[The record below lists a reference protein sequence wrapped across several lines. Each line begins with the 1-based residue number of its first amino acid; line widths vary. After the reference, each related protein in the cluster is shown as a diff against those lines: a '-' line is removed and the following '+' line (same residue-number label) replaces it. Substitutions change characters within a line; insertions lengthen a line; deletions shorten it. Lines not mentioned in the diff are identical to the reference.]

1 MADDTAGEPGNQQ
14 PDTANANGDYLGYGV
29 YAQTLW
35 ARVEA
40 ALNKDLGD
48 PQKLGDDPLVVG
60 IFGEWGAGKSKLL
73 SLVQRLAEKRRDEQA
88 QAHKLDDK
96 FHLTVPVFFQ
106 PWKYEH
112 EKHLLVPLL
121 LHIQAELQRC
131 IEAATPAST
140 SLEATGKSAGNFV
153 VKHTGAVVKA
163 FEGVYS
169 AARTAYQL
177 ADPASSAVLLPLAG
191 ILASMLGGKDAG
203 ASSKEMAAFRMDE
216 SSGRSYYEMHDI
228 FKAITRPTP
237 ERIKRYLP
245 KVAVSSSFRINFVIF
260 IDDLDRCLPEKAV
273 ETLELIKTVFNLESF
288 AFVLALD
295 EEVVERGIGHRYKD
309 YALVNKKPEM
319 PITGFEY
326 LEKIVHLPFRL
337 PPLTAR
343 QAMLFVRRHEAAI
356 QPDAQRRWFDAPSVV
371 TQAGSKEDGEEA
383 LRVRGIDAGQQL
395 DLLPLVLSCFDYFVP
410 RKLIRLVELMKQ
422 LTDVTDTVGR
432 RAIDRRYGGQLDP
445 RVVIALVLLQLF
457 APELYRFLRRRP
469 EAFSTFLSAFAPN
482 ASRPL
487 EHHVSDADLCDWV
500 VPPVAKRRAA
510 LIQNERGLNGLM
522 ERLSSDIATHWD
534 KPRERANAQ
543 NIRLPL
549 VLLLLEHRALHRNV
563 FDPVKLFQVLA
574 AELQHT
580 GQNPAAVVLR
590 PYLSLLTEKV
600 KRKADEPRAYRHRVH
615 QLEAFFDDMVFD
627 EAPVRAN
634 ILARHDVPEDAF
646 LSRQTVQG
654 LVELASKRFYI
665 VSEVT
670 TAFEGE
676 GISRALATERANILH
691 ALLQLDEA
699 IAEGDRALW
708 LEVMALLQ
716 SAYESPPH
724 GVSLDDPVAS
734 AHFWELQS
742 RWGFDDRFEKDSPGL
757 PRQRWAGKEDAE
769 QQEPIPG
776 FVRIAPDESFPIGS
790 DQDKDDNP
798 PGVASLKEPLFM
810 ARFLTTVG
818 QFKHFVDAKGYEDER
833 WWDSQGW
840 AWKNTQWA
848 SETNDES
855 QSPWLD
861 DRTQEQRQQP
871 MQWAQQLR
879 SPSLPVWGVSWFE
892 ARAYARWLT
901 AQLQPQLKGDLAG
914 LEARLPTEWQ
924 WERVARLVSEDAAQD
939 SQYPGGVVETE
950 VHRSANVRGSG
961 IQSPS
966 VVGCFAPNALG
977 IHDLHGNL
985 WEWQDNLYSGEA
997 LFEGCTRLPKI
1008 STPLSIGSNG
1018 IATAGADWLKTHE
1031 DEEGDQSDGPALR
1044 GGSWNNS
1051 ADLARAS
1058 FRSGSSPLG
1067 WDINL
1072 GFRVVLSLANL
1083 NSET

>member
-1 MADDTAGEPGNQQ
+1 MADDTEK
-14 PDTANANGDYLGYGV
+14 DNGDYLGYGV
-29 YAQTLW
+29 YARTLW
-35 ARVEA
+35 ARIQA
-40 ALNKDLGD
+40 ALDKDLATGKA
-48 PQKLGDDPLVVG
+48 PGDDPLVVG
-60 IFGEWGAGKSKLL
+60 IFGEWGAGKSTLL
-73 SLVQRLAEKRRDEQA
+73 KQTFDLAADFQA
-88 QAHKLDDK
+88 QRSRSRSGAEGGFGDPG
-96 FHLTVPVFFQ
+96 FGLTVPVLFQ

-112 EKHLLVPLL
+112 EPHLLVPLL
-121 LHIQAELQRC
+121 LHIIQALRDSIPKAQTMPEKAEQ
-131 IEAATPAST
+131 AAEKVWAASVGA
-140 SLEATGKSAGNFV
+140 LPNLVKGFEQIYKATVADFAMV
-153 VKHTGAVVKA
+153 
-163 FEGVYS
+163 
-169 AARTAYQL
+169 
-177 ADPASSAVLLPLAG
+177 DPATA
-191 ILASMLGGKDAG
+191 AG
-203 ASSKEMAAFRMDE
+203 ASVGFKTAGWLAKWLKRPDDADWLRDFKF
-216 SSGRSYYEMHDI
+216 SSEGRFYYNFHNVMLTL
-228 FKAITRPTP
+228 TRPG
-237 ERIKRYLP
+237 KRAEAIGALKFDP
-245 KVAVSSSFRINFVIF
+245 TARINFVIF

-371 TQAGSKEDGEEA
+371 TKTGSKEDGEEV

-395 DLLPLVLSCFDYFVP
+395 DLLPLVLSCFDHFVP

-482 ASRPL
+482 ASQPL
-487 EHHVSDADLCDWV
+487 GHHVSDADLCDWV

-510 LIQNERGLNGLM
+510 LIQNERGLTGLM

-549 VLLLLEHRALHRNV
+549 VRLLLEHRALHRNV

-600 KRKADEPRAYRHRVH
+600 ERKADEPRAYRHRVH

-654 LVELASKRFYI
+654 LMELISKRFYI

-699 IAEGDRALW
+699 IAGGDRLVWAEI
-708 LEVMALLQ
+708 LELFQ
-716 SAYESPPH
+716 GSYETPSPAV
-724 GVSLDDPVAS
+724 GLDNPSAS

-742 RWGFDDRFEKDSPGL
+742 RWGFDKRFDKDAPGL
-757 PRQRWAGKEDAE
+757 PTERWPANEDATS
-769 QQEPIPG
+769 QEPIKG
-776 FVRIAPDESFPIGS
+776 FVRVEPEKDFGIGS
-790 DQDKDDNP
+790 EHDSDNP
-798 PGVASLKEPLFM
+798 PNTATLKNPFYM

-818 QFKHFVDAKGYEDER
+818 QYKHFVDDGGYTNKD
-833 WWDSQGW
+833 WWDEQGR
-840 AWKNTQWA
+840 AWKAMQWA
-848 SETNDES
+848 SETNEPDLR
-855 QSPWLD
+855 QWLD
-861 DRTQEQRQQP
+861 ERTQEQRTQP
-871 MQWAQQLR
+871 TRWKEQLR
-879 SPSLPVWGVSWFE
+879 SPSQPVWGVNWFE

-901 AQLQPQLKGDLAG
+901 AQLQPRLTGDLRGFVAC
-914 LEARLPTEWQ
+914 LPTEWQ
-924 WERVARLVSEDAAQD
+924 WERVARFGDEDHTSD
-939 SQYPGGVVETE
+939 HHQYPGGLAEDDD
-950 VHRSANVRGSG
+950 VHRLANIHGSG
-961 IQSPS
+961 IGSCS

-985 WEWQDNLYSGEA
+985 LEWQDNLYTSEP
-997 LFEGCTRLPKI
+997 LHLGCQRLARSENP
-1008 STPLSIGSNG
+1008 
-1018 IATAGADWLKTHE
+1018 ATHTEPGQDWLKTHE
-1031 DEEGDQSDGPALR
+1031 KWTESDRPALR
-1044 GGSWNNS
+1044 GGSWGD
-1051 ADLARAS
+1051 AAGFARAS
-1058 FRSGSSPLG
+1058 FRSWNPPDV
-1067 WDINL
+1067 WDDSI